1 MKAQILKIAGVKNE
15 KEFYKKFPTE
25 EAFMKKYGKELD
37 KAQLGAKMP
46 KQMPVNTPGLPT
58 LKNTFSST
66 PSFGATAKAYG
77 KNVGN
82 DVLKGLKAI
91 AEPADISTPAGLAG
105 MIGGIGAGI
114 QQINETDKAIKQN
127 QLYGKV
133 SDVVLQAQRSRPER
147 SKNKYVRPEDQLFEN
162 PNPLGTGTNYLAAAN
177 GAMIPGN
184 PTEIQ
189 NTYAPNVM
197 YSDLGYEPLNESN
210 LKQYKKGG
218 KLRKAQAGEALGMAD
233 TLADVSRASG
243 QLGGF
248 LGGQWSGTGGETG
261 GYTKAL
267 GSFGILGGLAG
278 GLLDA
283 PQIKRKQQA
292 QAYLKNNNEL
302 MQGQNQI
309 QGFQQ
314 ANDAYVKDGG
324 HMSSYEEGGWVSHD
338 WQPQVITT
346 FGEHK
351 LKDLLKPPHDADML
365 RAGGHLKY
373 YTPPSA
379 EAMNTGKAEYGSQ
392 MAFGGDVRVA
402 NGYMKPLSNDLVEAI
417 GPSHDDGGMPM
428 ANGNKWIEMEGK
440 ETIRKKS
447 YADGGATND
456 ESVTIFGNRF
466 INKDAAEFIGVKAG
480 KKFKTQSKELA
491 LDQTKFQKKSLQ
503 NFEDANSMEVT
514 DMISQIAQRTKLLN
528 GQAFEA
534 KSNMAKD
541 TLDKLEFYQNET
553 GDLAEANGF
562 EINALDKGILKPIKE
577 DGEAKFGA
585 KMETAAKGTY
595 LDDYADFEKH
605 ALNLLKKKYPGKNVS
620 LKPKTGGQYNQ
631 VGGRDVSS
639 QAGLQGKGYSQTPI
653 SLHNFDAA
661 RDYDI
666 RIDGKAATKEV
677 YKDIL
682 WKAASDKGLH
692 HLDDW
697 DPGHIGLAKEGQGT
711 AFDELYAEHPEIF
724 ENPNS
729 KKTMAFLEKNKN
741 KPEYKKFYDWV
752 KNPKPFG
759 QPAAATDS
767 WSDDGS
773 AYWKPTLGVPQEFS
787 NPVQGD
793 DWNTPTPTA
802 MKSVTDIPTKF
813 PNQRTRTGLLGK
825 DYDPGYNEQ
834 SFWKSRNYD
843 YNPVQITETRAS
855 IDNVPVNTPTVA
867 KVIGKGTGKGKATTA
882 QIQAL
887 APISPASSSQFP
899 SPITPEGNYFM
910 QTPEQESSPIVQAL
924 QTPVDPRSAGW
935 DGTDDY
941 QYKGDVKK
949 GSGPGSGNLVGE
961 LIKSGLSAAYPFLRS
976 YPMNDLDPSQLN
988 PEYLAASMN
997 QEEPVYA
1004 QSYQPLLAQSTSY
1017 SFQDQLNEVTAATR
1031 AAEKMS
1037 SYNPE
1042 AAAMI
1047 ASNAYNAKNKILG
1060 EQFRVNQSAQAD
1072 VINQNRA
1079 TLNDAQFKNLAI
1091 FQDQAT
1097 KQSQARSNTKAT
1109 SIEIAKNI
1117 ASKYAQNKAEN
1128 KQMNVASNMF
1138 PAFDFNQNGT
1148 IYKNPFY
1155 AASFAQGMSR
1165 NPGMIPGMINE
1176 GSLPQSPVPGYEY
1189 ELSLKKSKARNG
1201 AIVKAFKDL

>member
-25 EAFMKKYGKELD
+25 AAFMKKHGKELD
-37 KAQLGAKMP
+37 KAQLGIKMP
-46 KQMPVNTPGLPT
+46 KKMPVNNPGLPT

-66 PSFGATAKAYG
+66 PSFGATAKAYA

-82 DVLKGLKAI
+82 DVLKGLKAV

-147 SKNKYVRPEDQLFEN
+147 SRNQYVRPEDQLFEN
-162 PNPLGTGTNYLAAAN
+162 ANPLGTGTNYLAAAN

-233 TLADVSRASG
+233 TIADVSRASG

-267 GSFGILGGLAG
+267 SSFGILGGIAG

-302 MQGQNQI
+302 IQGQNQI

-417 GPSHDDGGMPM
+417 GPSHKDGGMPM
-428 ANGNKWIEMEGK
+428 ANGKNQVEMEGK

-553 GDLAEANGF
+553 SDLAEANGF

-577 DGEAKFGA
+577 DGKAKFGA
-585 KMETAAKGTY
+585 KMETAQKGKKVTYDPEFENFINQAMQLEQANSYQAGNYRGGGSNFGTNNAAYNTPEKAKEYYYKTY
-595 LDDYADFEKH
+595 WSKVKDLPPGLRTRALQMAINTGDPYGELMVAAGKMSVADRAATRGQRKDKAITGNKDWEKSKADILKAYKEDPQGFLAKLDNEQNRYYDSVVANNDFGINKDTNREFYDDYTGLARY
-605 ALNLLKKKYPGKNVS
+605 ASQKYIPGNQAEAVANTQDPIQPIVQQASIAQQAPVTQARVAQQAPIIQAQQLGRIDDEEIIIENKNV
-620 LKPKTGGQYNQ
+620 
-631 VGGRDVSS
+631 RR
-639 QAGLQGKGYSQTPI
+639 QA
-653 SLHNFDAA
+653 
-661 RDYDI
+661 
-666 RIDGKAATKEV
+666 
-677 YKDIL
+677 
-682 WKAASDKGLH
+682 
-692 HLDDW
+692 
-697 DPGHIGLAKEGQGT
+697 
-711 AFDELYAEHPEIF
+711 
-724 ENPNS
+724 
-729 KKTMAFLEKNKN
+729 
-741 KPEYKKFYDWV
+741 
-752 KNPKPFG
+752 
-759 QPAAATDS
+759 PA
-767 WSDDGS
+767 
-773 AYWKPTLGVPQEFS
+773 P
-787 NPVQGD
+787 
-793 DWNTPTPTA
+793 
-802 MKSVTDIPTKF
+802 
-813 PNQRTRTGLLGK
+813 
-825 DYDPGYNEQ
+825 
-834 SFWKSRNYD
+834 
-843 YNPVQITETRAS
+843 
-855 IDNVPVNTPTVA
+855 VPVPE
-867 KVIGKGTGKGKATTA
+867 
-882 QIQAL
+882 
-887 APISPASSSQFP
+887 PRYSASSSQFP
-899 SPITPEGNYFM
+899 SPTDEEGNYYM
-910 QTPEQESSPIVQAL
+910 PITQEEQQAPMLKAL
-924 QTPVDPRSAGW
+924 QSPTYYSE
-935 DGTDDY
+935 DY
-941 QYKGDVKK
+941 EYKGDVKGK
-949 GSGPGSGNLVGE
+949 KPTGSGNLVGE
-961 LIKSGLSAAYPFLRS
+961 LIKTGLSAAYPFLRS

-1117 ASKYAQNKAEN
+1117 AAKYAQNKAEN

-1176 GSLPQSPVPGYEY
+1176 GSLPQSPIPGYEY

>member
-25 EAFMKKYGKELD
+25 AAFMKKHGKELD
-37 KAQLGAKMP
+37 KAQLGIKVP
-46 KQMPVNTPGLPT
+46 KKMPVNTPGLPT

-66 PSFGATAKAYG
+66 PSFGATAKAYA

-82 DVLKGLKAI
+82 DVLKGVKGVL
-91 AEPADISTPAGLAG
+91 EPADISTPAGLAG

-189 NTYAPNVM
+189 NTYSPNVM

-218 KLRKAQAGEALGMAD
+218 KLRKAQGGEALGMAD
-233 TLADVSRASG
+233 TIADVSRASG

-248 LGGQWSGTGGETG
+248 LGGQWSGTRGETG
-261 GYTKAL
+261 GWTKAL
-267 GSFGILGGLAG
+267 GGFGILGGIAG

-302 MQGQNQI
+302 MQGQSQI

-324 HMSSYEEGGWVSHD
+324 HMSSYEKGGWVSHD

-428 ANGNKWIEMEGK
+428 ANGNNQVEMEGK

-541 TLDKLEFYQNET
+541 ILDKLEFYQNET

-577 DGEAKFGA
+577 DGKAKFGA
-585 KMETAAKGTY
+585 KMETDQKG
-595 LDDYADFEKH
+595 KS
-605 ALNLLKKKYPGKNVS
+605 V
-620 LKPKTGGQYNQ
+620 
-631 VGGRDVSS
+631 
-639 QAGLQGKGYSQTPI
+639 
-653 SLHNFDAA
+653 
-661 RDYDI
+661 
-666 RIDGKAATKEV
+666 
-677 YKDIL
+677 
-682 WKAASDKGLH
+682 
-692 HLDDW
+692 
-697 DPGHIGLAKEGQGT
+697 DP
-711 AFDELYAEHPEIF
+711 
-724 ENPNS
+724 N
-729 KKTMAFLEKNKN
+729 
-741 KPEYKKFYDWV
+741 
-752 KNPKPFG
+752 
-759 QPAAATDS
+759 DS
-767 WSDDGS
+767 WINKILDYEYQYGS
-773 AYWKPTLGVPQEFS
+773 
-787 NPVQGD
+787 N
-793 DWNTPTPTA
+793 
-802 MKSVTDIPTKF
+802 
-813 PNQRTRTGLLGK
+813 
-825 DYDPGYNEQ
+825 
-834 SFWKSRNYD
+834 
-843 YNPVQITETRAS
+843 
-855 IDNVPVNTPTVA
+855 
-867 KVIGKGTGKGKATTA
+867 TGKGLTNFGYNSRNPKTKQEAIKYFKQDYLPKVKEYPLGLRERLADYIYNTGRSPKDLLLYNAGKITLDDINSSKTFDKEWEKYKPEIESMYSNPDFINNLDETKLDVYRTTKPIKDAEGNKTTNPAFDATWKNRVGIFGNYSPAVVNA
-882 QIQAL
+882 QDDLQPITQQAPVTQARVAQQ
-887 APISPASSSQFP
+887 APITQAQQLGRIDDDVIVIENKNVRRQAPAPVPVPEPRYSASSSQFP
-899 SPITPEGNYFM
+899 SPTDEEGNYYM
-910 QTPEQESSPIVQAL
+910 PITQEEQQAPMLKAL
-924 QTPVDPRSAGW
+924 QSPTYYSE
-935 DGTDDY
+935 DY
-941 QYKGDVKK
+941 EYKGDVKGK
-949 GSGPGSGNLVGE
+949 KPTGSGNWVGE
-961 LIKSGLSAAYPFLRS
+961 LIKTGLSAAYPFLRS

-1117 ASKYAQNKAEN
+1117 AAKYAQNRAEN

-1176 GSLPQSPVPGYEY
+1176 GSLPQSPVPGYEW
-1189 ELSLKKSKARNG
+1189 ELKKSKARNG

>member
-25 EAFMKKYGKELD
+25 AAFMKKHGKELK
-37 KAQLGAKMP
+37 KADPGIKMP
-46 KQMPVNTPGLPT
+46 KKMPVNIPGLPT

-66 PSFGATAKAYG
+66 PSFGATAKAYA

-82 DVLKGLKAI
+82 DVLKGLKAV

-162 PNPLGTGTNYLAAAN
+162 ANPLGTGTNYLAAAN

-184 PTEIQ
+184 PTQIQ

-267 GSFGILGGLAG
+267 SSFGILGGIAG

-302 MQGQNQI
+302 IQGQNQI

-324 HMSSYEEGGWVSHD
+324 HVSSYKEGGWVSHD

-417 GPSHDDGGMPM
+417 GPSHKKGGMPM
-428 ANGNKWIEMEGK
+428 ANGDNEVEMEGK

-577 DGEAKFGA
+577 DGKAKFGA
-585 KMETAAKGTY
+585 KMETAQKGKKVTYDPEFENFINQAMQLEQANSYQAGNYRGGGSNFGTNNAAYNTPEKAKEYYYKTY
-595 LDDYADFEKH
+595 WSKVKDLPPGLRTRALQMAINTGDPYGELMVAAGKMSVDDRFASRGERKNKAITGNKDWEANKADILKAYKEDPQGFLAKLDNEQNRYYDSVVANNDFGINKDTNREFYDDYVGMARN
-605 ALNLLKKKYPGKNVS
+605 ASQKYIPGNQAEAVANTQDPIQPIVQQAPIAQQAPVTQARVAQQAPIIQAQQLGRIDDEEIIIENKNVR
-620 LKPKTGGQYNQ
+620 KQPPAP
-631 VGGRDVSS
+631 V
-639 QAGLQGKGYSQTPI
+639 AYSP
-653 SLHNFDAA
+653 
-661 RDYDI
+661 
-666 RIDGKAATKEV
+666 
-677 YKDIL
+677 
-682 WKAASDKGLH
+682 
-692 HLDDW
+692 
-697 DPGHIGLAKEGQGT
+697 
-711 AFDELYAEHPEIF
+711 
-724 ENPNS
+724 
-729 KKTMAFLEKNKN
+729 
-741 KPEYKKFYDWV
+741 
-752 KNPKPFG
+752 
-759 QPAAATDS
+759 
-767 WSDDGS
+767 
-773 AYWKPTLGVPQEFS
+773 
-787 NPVQGD
+787 
-793 DWNTPTPTA
+793 
-802 MKSVTDIPTKF
+802 
-813 PNQRTRTGLLGK
+813 
-825 DYDPGYNEQ
+825 
-834 SFWKSRNYD
+834 
-843 YNPVQITETRAS
+843 
-855 IDNVPVNTPTVA
+855 
-867 KVIGKGTGKGKATTA
+867 
-882 QIQAL
+882 
-887 APISPASSSQFP
+887 SSSQFP
-899 SPITPEGNYFM
+899 SPTDEEGNYYM
-910 QTPEQESSPIVQAL
+910 PITQEEQQSPIVEAL
-924 QTPVDPRSAGW
+924 QAPSPYGDARKFGW

-941 QYKGDVKK
+941 QYKGPVKK
-949 GSGPGSGNLVGE
+949 GPGSGNLVGE
-961 LIKSGLSAAYPFLRS
+961 LIKTGLSAAYPFLRS

-1072 VINQNRA
+1072 IINQNRA

-1117 ASKYAQNKAEN
+1117 AAKYAQNKAEN

-1176 GSLPQSPVPGYEY
+1176 GSLPQSPIPGYEY